1 MITKIYLTPISFVF
15 ISLSSTLQLF
25 PEIFSHLT
33 SFCSFILLQNVEIP
47 IVSYCKKGNFMEVD
61 THIHSEETANC
72 HLKAIK
78 EFSPFNEY
86 SIGQKLGLFDEMGTG
101 TQIYIWNLAK
111 WGSDYSLEWL
121 AGKTSDHSSYQTQGD
136 ILVRSKRIRSRPG
149 QISQKVGYSIVVI
162 NSICMLLKCH

>member
-1 MITKIYLTPISFVF
+1 M
-15 ISLSSTLQLF
+15 
-25 PEIFSHLT
+25 
-33 SFCSFILLQNVEIP
+33 LLQNVEIP

-61 THIHSEETANC
+61 THIHSEEAANC

-86 SIGQKLGLFDEMGTG
+86 SVGQKLGLFDEMGTG

-111 WGSDYSLEWL
+111 WGSDHSLEWL

-149 QISQKVGYSIVVI
+149 QISQKVGYSVTLLLL
-162 NSICMLLKCH
+162 SIPFVCYQNVTDFLTEVLLWIFYFFSFFLLLAFP